1 MDPSAAASNR
11 WLGRLATM
19 LSVAGIVAV
28 ALGLRLAAGGH
39 DLWLDEIW
47 TLLMLDCYVKSPLDL
62 IRGEMRHDNNHLLN
76 SLYLHALGPH
86 HPPLTYRIPAAVA
99 GTLAVIVAGLI
110 GRQRSPL
117 AGWWCMAAFAI
128 SNLLVNFGSEARGY
142 GLMSP
147 ALLIAQW
154 AVLEAFEAESATA
167 HGRPPA
173 RLAVAFNVASV
184 CGILAHLS
192 FAMGYLAILLWS
204 SWRLLQEP
212 RAWRQPL
219 QILAAWHALPLAT
232 VLMLYWCFARGM
244 TLGRGPPAGILS
256 TAGSGLSALVGGPI
270 GSPSAMVTG
279 GVVAFIASLCLAQ
292 CWQARPDRSLFFLLS
307 IVVAPALVV
316 AAFPIDFY
324 AIRYFLVPLQT
335 VLLLVAGEV
344 PVFVAS
350 QRAAG
355 RAGMAGLAVAASLI
369 VAAAN
374 LGRDGVLIARGRGA
388 YRDLLQKVG
397 AASTEPGPTIIAA
410 SDSHFRHKLLI
421 AYHGEHL
428 AGRGIRLLDD
438 EELPSRG
445 AEWYFVLDTRDGM
458 PARPE
463 VSDRHGNRYA
473 FVGETRGGSLAA
485 GHWQVYRNLRLL
497 PTGPEQTP

>member
-1 MDPSAAASNR
+1 MDPSAASSRWMVGQAAMLASAGL
-11 WLGRLATM
+11 LG
-19 LSVAGIVAV
+19 V
-28 ALGLRLAAGGH
+28 ALCLRFAASSH

-47 TLLMLDCYVKSPLDL
+47 SLFMLDCYAKSPLDL
-62 IRGEMRHDNNHLLN
+62 VRGQMRHDNNHLLN

-86 HPPLTYRIPAAVA
+86 RPPLLYRIPAVVA
-99 GTLAVIVAGLI
+99 GTLATIVAGMI

-117 AGWWCMAAFAI
+117 SGWWSAAACAT
-128 SNLLVNFGSEARGY
+128 SYLLVNVSSEARGY
-142 GLMSP
+142 GLMAL
-147 ALLIAQW
+147 ALLVAQW
-154 AVLEAFEAESATA
+154 AALAAFESGSASTG
-167 HGRPPA
+167 GRPPA
-173 RLAVAFNVASV
+173 RLAVAFNIASV
-184 CGILAHLS
+184 CGILAHLT
-192 FAMGYLAILLWS
+192 FAMGYLAILVWS
-204 SWRLLQEP
+204 SWRLWQTP
-212 RAWRQPL
+212 RAWQERL
-219 QILAAWHALPLAT
+219 RTMLAWHAVPLAT
-232 VLMLYWCFARGM
+232 LVTIHWFFARGM
-244 TLGRGPPAGILS
+244 TLGRGPRAGILPTVS
-256 TAGSGLSALVGGPI
+256 SGLSALVGGPI
-270 GSPSAMVTG
+270 GSPAATVTG
-279 GVVAFIASLCLAQ
+279 LVVAVIAGLCLAQ
-292 CWQARPDRSLFFLLS
+292 CWRARPDRGLFFLLS
-307 IVVAPALVV
+307 IVVAPAVVV

-374 LGRDGVLIARGRGA
+374 LGRDGVLIARGRGG
-388 YRDLLQKVG
+388 YRDLMQKVS

-463 VSDRHGNRYA
+463 VADRHGNRYA

-485 GHWQVYRNLRLL
+485 GHWQVYRNLKLL
-497 PTGPEQTP
+497 PTVPEQTP

>member
-1 MDPSAAASNR
+1 MDSSAAASNR
-11 WLGRLATM
+11 WMGRLATTLAM
-19 LSVAGIVAV
+19 AGLLIVA
-28 ALGLRLAAGGH
+28 LCLRLAASSH

-47 TLLMLDCYVKSPLDL
+47 SLFMLDCYAKSPLDL
-62 IRGEMRHDNNHLLN
+62 VRGEMRHDNNHLLN

-86 HPPLTYRIPAAVA
+86 LPPLLYRIPAAVA
-99 GTLAVIVAGLI
+99 GTLALIVAGLI
-110 GRQRSPL
+110 GRKRSPL
-117 AGWWCMAAFAI
+117 SGWWSAAAFAT
-128 SNLLVNFGSEARGY
+128 SYLLVNVSSEARGY
-142 GLMSP
+142 GLMAL
-147 ALLIAQW
+147 ALLVAQW
-154 AVLEAFEAESATA
+154 AALAAFESGSATA
-167 HGRPPA
+167 GGRPPA
-173 RLAVAFNVASV
+173 RLAVAFNIASV

-192 FAMGYLAILLWS
+192 FAMGYLAILVWS
-204 SWRLLQEP
+204 SWRLWQAP
-212 RAWRQPL
+212 RTWHERLRAAL
-219 QILAAWHALPLAT
+219 AWHAVPLAT
-232 VLMLYWCFARGM
+232 LVTIYWFFARGM
-244 TLGRGPPAGILS
+244 TVGRGPQAGILTTVS
-256 TAGSGLSALVGGPI
+256 SGLSALVGGPI
-270 GSPSAMVTG
+270 GSPAATLTG
-279 GVVAFIASLCLAQ
+279 LVVAVIVGLCLAQ
-292 CWQARPDRSLFFLLS
+292 CWRARPDRGLFFLLS
-307 IVVAPALVV
+307 IVVAPAVVV

-369 VAAAN
+369 VAATN

-388 YRDLLQKVG
+388 YRDLLQAVI
-397 AASTEPGPTIIAA
+397 AASTQPGPTIIAA

-463 VSDRHGNRYA
+463 VADRHGNRYA

-485 GHWQVYRNLRLL
+485 GHWQVYRNLKLL
-497 PTGPEQTP
+497 PTGREQTP